1 MLGSQKTLRETVGQQ
16 TLIQKV
22 TCSTVQL
29 HQHWELHVSLAQTI
43 NRIPSLG
50 HFLGRG
56 ERKIFSDYRKQ

>member
-1 MLGSQKTLRETVGQQ
+1 MLGSQKMLRENVGQQ
-16 TLIQKV
+16 TIIQKV

-43 NRIPSLG
+43 NRIPSLE

-56 ERKIFSDYRKQ
+56 GSKIFSDYREQ